1 MIIGGKYNWK
11 NQPERL
17 TFIGRNWRGNGFWN
31 QFEKEDEPGI
41 VWCEVLDSDLHM
53 IEKTESMDCGRSRL
67 PDCPMHG
74 TEAQRTRANT
84 EDHIAQLQER
94 ISQLEESVS
103 LQEEIICSLTRQVAQ
118 IVDNL

>member
-1 MIIGGKYNWK
+1 MSQGLCGAKSSILICTC
-11 NQPERL
+11 L
-17 TFIGRNWRGNGFWN
+17 RNLSPWIA
-31 QFEKEDEPGI
+31 ED
-41 VWCEVLDSDLHM
+41 
-53 IEKTESMDCGRSRL
+53 